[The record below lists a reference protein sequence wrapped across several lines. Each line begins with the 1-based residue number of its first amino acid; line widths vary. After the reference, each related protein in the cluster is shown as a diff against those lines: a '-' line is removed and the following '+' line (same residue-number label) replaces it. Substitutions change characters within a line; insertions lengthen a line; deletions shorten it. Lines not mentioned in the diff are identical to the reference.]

1 MVYDLERVLHA
12 EQDIEIFKDIR
23 PDAGDIR
30 ASASA
35 LLDMQGRETTNHHKI
50 FLIFFSKMLDN
61 PGKKWYNLSV
71 KKIKE
76 RYKKM
81 KDIFVII

>member
-1 MVYDLERVLHA
+1 MAYDLERVLQA

-35 LLDMQGRETTNHHKI
+35 LLDMQGREAQTTKN
-50 FLIFFSKMLDN
+50 FFNFFSKN
-61 PGKKWYNLSV
+61 A
-71 KKIKE
+71 
-76 RYKKM
+76 
-81 KDIFVII
+81 

>member
-1 MVYDLERVLHA
+1 MAYDLERVLQA

-35 LLDMQGRETTNHHKI
+35 LLDMQGRETTNHQK
-50 FLIFFSKMLDN
+50 FF
-61 PGKKWYNLSV
+61 
-71 KKIKE
+71 
-76 RYKKM
+76 
-81 KDIFVII
+81 

>member
-1 MVYDLERVLHA
+1 MAYDLETILQA

-35 LLDMQGRETTNHHKI
+35 LLDMQGGETQTTKNFFNF
-50 FLIFFSKMLDN
+50 FLKN
-61 PGKKWYNLSV
+61 A
-71 KKIKE
+71 
-76 RYKKM
+76 
-81 KDIFVII
+81 

>member
-1 MVYDLERVLHA
+1 MTYDLERVLQA

-35 LLDMQGRETTNHHKI
+35 LLDMQGRETQTTTKI
-50 FLIFFSKMLDN
+50 FLIFFSKTLDN
-61 PGKKWYNLSV
+61 PGKK
-71 KKIKE
+71 
-76 RYKKM
+76 
-81 KDIFVII
+81 